1 MKKLLIIFMIIL
13 FLFMTSCGKKQ
24 DNVKTVSPVDNEA
37 VIKDNKE
44 TIDDMD
50 SIMDDIDTMM
60 NNVNKEDI
68 NIDLR

>member
-1 MKKLLIIFMIIL
+1 MS
-13 FLFMTSCGKKQ
+13 SCGKKQ
-24 DNVKTVSPVDNEA
+24 DNVKTINPADNEA

-50 SIMDDIDTMM
+50 SIMDDIDTML
-60 NNVNKEDI
+60 NDVNREDI